1 MYEGAPDYPHK
12 GIWWELV
19 ERYKAT
25 IFYTAPTAIR
35 ACIKWGA
42 EHPGKFDLSSAA
54 AARVGR

>member
-1 MYEGAPDYPHK
+1 MYEGAPDYPHR

-42 EHPGKFDLSSAA
+42 EHPDKFDL
-54 AARVGR
+54 